1 MKNRLSHAS
10 VEIIFDLLQ
19 PGSRENI
26 QNVFRADI
34 YRAVI
39 MASSLIAV
47 VVFGFINTDAL
58 AKGFEDGL
66 QSAHWP
72 LSSAPTQT
80 GQIRRESGIALGAL
94 STSKSGALAHPLAHV
109 RARDFRV
116 PNRER
121 PQVQGRDHFP
131 FNDSIWAPIGG
142 ASLRGDVL

>member
-1 MKNRLSHAS
+1 MKNCLPRLINRLSHAA

-19 PGSRENI
+19 LGSRENI
-26 QNVFRADI
+26 QDIFRADI
-34 YRAVI
+34 HRGVMRASV
-39 MASSLIAV
+39 LIAI

-72 LSSAPTQT
+72 LSLAPTQA

-94 STSKSGALAHPLAHV
+94 STSNSGALAHPLAHV

-116 PNRER
+116 PNE
-121 PQVQGRDHFP
+121 
-131 FNDSIWAPIGG
+131 A
-142 ASLRGDVL
+142 